1 LNLQAHKIF
10 IYIFLLTGLF
20 NNFLFANDID
30 TSKVKNGNNFLESEI
45 EKFAED
51 SINIDISNK
60 KVHLHGNAKIKYKN
74 TTITAAYIIIDWT
87 ENTIFA
93 TSIKD
98 SLDKD
103 IGLPILTENKSS
115 FKAKEITYNF
125 KSKKSYV
132 KQISTKEGDGYI
144 LGKIVKKMEDDVL
157 YFKKGDYTTCD
168 ADKPHYSIRSNK
180 IKVIPGEKIITG
192 PAYLTFFNIPTPLIF
207 PFGYFPNNT
216 KQSSGLI
223 IPSYGE
229 SQELG
234 FFLKN
239 GGYYLPIN
247 EKADLT
253 LKGDVY
259 SKGSWNIKSNLNYKK
274 RYKYSGSLNLSF
286 ANMMNSEKGFPDYNL
301 KRDFFIRWKHS
312 QDSKTNPNLQVSA
325 NVNAGS
331 STFHR
336 NNLSNTNDYLSNTF
350 QSNISLRKKW
360 ANTPFN
366 LSSNLRHSQNTQS
379 KIINLSVPEISLN
392 MNRIFPFKKQ
402 VSKNRW
408 YEKIGLRYTI
418 SAKNDIS
425 IADSLLFTNQS
436 LSKFRNGIK
445 HTIPINTSLKVF
457 NYLTLSPSINFTER
471 WYFSQIKKNWDG
483 NSVVVDTIRNFTRAH
498 EYNISSSLN
507 TKIYGLV
514 QFEKGK
520 IKAIRHVLTPNL
532 SFSYKP
538 DFSKEKYNYYE
549 EVQINND
556 GDKVL
561 YSIMENG
568 IYGSPSKG
576 ESGNINLNVNN
587 VFEMKIKSKKDT
599 SQSEKKIKILESL
612 NISTSYNLLKDSL
625 NLSNINLN
633 ARTRILKVLDINFS
647 STYDP
652 YITNNEKNN
661 NINIL
666 EINKNKR
673 IARLKNLN
681 TAIGLNINDKSFN
694 TKNSD
699 DNRSFIEIPWDL
711 RFNYNLIY
719 NKGYNSAKFADTT
732 QSLNF
737 SGNIKITN
745 KWKLGF
751 RSGYDFDSKD
761 LTYTSIDIYR
771 DLHCW
776 ELMFNYIPFGFQR
789 SYTLTIQ
796 VKAPSLR
803 DLKYERKRDWF
814 SPDYN

>member
-1 LNLQAHKIF
+1 LNLQAHKLF

-20 NNFLFANDID
+20 NNLYSNTID
-30 TSKVKNGNNFLESEI
+30 SSLVKNDNIFLDSEI
-45 EKFAED
+45 EKYAED
-51 SINIDISNK
+51 SIDIDIDGR
-60 KVHLHGNAKIKYKN
+60 KVHLYGNSKITYKN
-74 TTITAAYIIIDWT
+74 TTITAAYILINWV

-93 TSIKD
+93 TSMKD
-98 SLDKD
+98 STNKD
-103 IGLPILTENKSS
+103 IGYPILTENKSS

-125 KSKKSYV
+125 KSKKCYV

-144 LGKIVKKMEDDVL
+144 LGKIVKKMEDDIL

-168 ADKPHYSIRSNK
+168 AEKPHYSIRSNK
-180 IKVIPGEKIITG
+180 IKVIPGKKIITG

-216 KQSSGLI
+216 NQSSGII

-247 EKADLT
+247 KKADIT
-253 LKGDVY
+253 FKGDIY
-259 SKGSWNIKSNLNYKK
+259 SKGSWNVKSLLNYNK
-274 RYKYSGSLNLSF
+274 RYKYNGSLNLSF
-286 ANMMNSEKGFPDYNL
+286 ANMTNSEKGFPNYNL
-301 KRDFFIRWKHS
+301 KRDFFIRWKHN
-312 QDSKTNPNLQVSA
+312 QDAKTNPNLQISA
-325 NVNAGS
+325 NVNAGT

-360 ANTPFN
+360 ANSPFS
-366 LSSNLRHSQNTQS
+366 LSSNIRHSQNTQS
-379 KIINLSVPEISLN
+379 KIINLSLPEISLN
-392 MNRIFPFKKQ
+392 MNRIFPFKNKI
-402 VSKNRW
+402 SKDRW
-408 YEKIGLRYTI
+408 YEKVGLRY
-418 SAKNDIS
+418 SMNAKNDIS
-425 IADSLLFTNQS
+425 IVDSLLFTNNA

-445 HTIPINTSLKVF
+445 HSIPINTSLKVF
-457 NYLTLSPSINFTER
+457 NYLTINPSLNFTER
-471 WYFSQIKKNWDG
+471 WYFSQINKNWDG
-483 NSVVVDTIRNFTRAH
+483 NNIITDTIRTFTRAH
-498 EYNISSSLN
+498 EYNLSSSLS

-514 QFEKGK
+514 QFKKGK
-520 IKAIRHVLTPNL
+520 IKAIRHVLTPNI

-538 DFSKEKYNYYE
+538 DFSNEKFNYYKQ
-549 EVQINND
+549 VQINND
-556 GDKVL
+556 GDKIL

-568 IYGSPSKG
+568 IYGSPSRG
-576 ESGNINLNVNN
+576 ETGNINLNINN
-587 VFEMKIKSKKDT
+587 VFEMKVNSKNDT

-612 NISTSYNLLKDSL
+612 NVSTSYNLLKDSL

-652 YITNNEKNN
+652 YVTNKSKNN
-661 NINIL
+661 NLNIL
-666 EINKNKR
+666 EINKNNR
-673 IARLKNLN
+673 LARLKNLN
-681 TAIGLNINDKSFN
+681 TSVGLNINDKSFN
-694 TKNSD
+694 KKNSD
-699 DNRSFIEIPWDL
+699 ETRSFIEIPWDL
-711 RFNYNLIY
+711 RLNYNLTY
-719 NKGYNSAKFADTT
+719 NKGYNSAEFADTI

-737 SGNIKITN
+737 SGNIKISD

>member
-1 LNLQAHKIF
+1 MNLQAHKLF

-20 NNFLFANDID
+20 NNLYSNSIDSSIVENDNIFLD
-30 TSKVKNGNNFLESEI
+30 SEI
-45 EKFAED
+45 EKYAED
-51 SINIDISNK
+51 SIDIDIDGR
-60 KVHLHGNAKIKYKN
+60 KVHLYGNSKITYKN
-74 TTITAAYIIIDWT
+74 TTITAAYILINWE

-93 TSIKD
+93 TSMKD
-98 SLDKD
+98 SANKD
-103 IGLPILTENKSS
+103 IGYPILTENKSS

-125 KSKKSYV
+125 KSKKCYV
-132 KQISTKEGDGYI
+132 KQITTKEGDGYI
-144 LGKIVKKMEDDVL
+144 LGKIVKKMEDDIL

-168 ADKPHYSIRSNK
+168 AEKPHYSIRSNK
-180 IKVIPGEKIITG
+180 IKVIPGKKIITG

-216 KQSSGLI
+216 NQSSGII

-247 EKADLT
+247 KKADLT
-253 LKGDVY
+253 FKGDIY
-259 SKGSWNIKSNLNYKK
+259 SKGSWNVKSMLNYKK

-286 ANMMNSEKGFPDYNL
+286 ANMTNSEKGFPNYNL
-301 KRDFFIRWKHS
+301 KRDFFIRWKHN
-312 QDSKTNPNLQVSA
+312 QDAKTNPNLQISA
-325 NVNAGS
+325 NVNAGT

-360 ANTPFN
+360 ANSPFS
-366 LSSNLRHSQNTQS
+366 LSSNIRHNQNTQS
-379 KIINLSVPEISLN
+379 KIINLSLPEISLN
-392 MNRIFPFKKQ
+392 MNRIFPFKHKI
-402 VSKNRW
+402 SKDRW
-408 YEKIGLRYTI
+408 YEKVGLRY
-418 SAKNDIS
+418 SMNAKNDIS
-425 IADSLLFTNQS
+425 IVDSLLFTKNT

-457 NYLTLSPSINFTER
+457 NYLTLNPSLNFTER
-471 WYFSQIKKNWDG
+471 WYFSQINKNWDG
-483 NSVVVDTIRNFTRAH
+483 NNIITDTIRTFTRAH
-498 EYNISSSLN
+498 EYNLSSSLS

-514 QFEKGK
+514 QFKKGK
-520 IKAIRHVLTPNL
+520 IKAIRHVLTPNI

-538 DFSKEKYNYYE
+538 DFSQEKFNYYKQ
-549 EVQINND
+549 VQINND
-556 GDKVL
+556 GDKIL

-568 IYGSPSKG
+568 IYGSPSRG
-576 ESGNINLNVNN
+576 ETGNINLNINN
-587 VFEMKIKSKKDT
+587 VFEMKVNSKNDT

-612 NISTSYNLLKDSL
+612 NISSSYNLLKDSL

-652 YITNNEKNN
+652 YITNKSKNN
-661 NINIL
+661 NLNIL
-666 EINKNKR
+666 EINKNNR
-673 IARLKNLN
+673 LARLKNLN
-681 TAIGLNINDKSFN
+681 TSIGLNINDKSFN

-699 DNRSFIEIPWDL
+699 ETRSFIEIPWDL
-711 RFNYNLIY
+711 RLNYNLTY
-719 NKGYNSAKFADTT
+719 NKGYNSAEFADTI

-737 SGNIKITN
+737 SGNVKISD

-814 SPDYN
+814 NPDYN

>member
-1 LNLQAHKIF
+1 LNLQAHKLF

-20 NNFLFANDID
+20 NNLYSNAIDSSQVENDNIFLD
-30 TSKVKNGNNFLESEI
+30 SEI
-45 EKFAED
+45 EKYAED
-51 SINIDISNK
+51 SIDIDIDGR
-60 KVHLHGNAKIKYKN
+60 KVHLYGNSKITYKN
-74 TTITAAYIIIDWT
+74 TTITAAYILINWV

-93 TSIKD
+93 TSMKD
-98 SLDKD
+98 STNKD
-103 IGLPILTENKSS
+103 IGYPILTENKSS

-125 KSKKSYV
+125 KSKKCYV

-144 LGKIVKKMEDDVL
+144 LGKIVKKMEDDIL

-168 ADKPHYSIRSNK
+168 AEKPHYSIRSNK

-216 KQSSGLI
+216 NQSSGII

-247 EKADLT
+247 KKADLT
-253 LKGDVY
+253 FKGDVY
-259 SKGSWNIKSNLNYKK
+259 SKGSWNVKSILNYKK
-274 RYKYSGSLNLSF
+274 RYKYNGSLNLSF
-286 ANMMNSEKGFPDYNL
+286 ANMTNSEKGFPNYNL
-301 KRDFFIRWKHS
+301 KRDFFIRWKHN
-312 QDSKTNPNLQVSA
+312 QDAKTNPNLQISA
-325 NVNAGS
+325 NVNAGT

-360 ANTPFN
+360 TNSPFS
-366 LSSNLRHSQNTQS
+366 LSSNIRHNQNTQS
-379 KIINLSVPEISLN
+379 KIINLSLPEISLN
-392 MNRIFPFKKQ
+392 MNRIFPFKNEI
-402 VSKNRW
+402 SKDRW
-408 YEKIGLRYTI
+408 YEKVGLRY
-418 SAKNDIS
+418 SMNAKNDIS
-425 IADSLLFTNQS
+425 ILDSLLFTKNA

-457 NYLTLSPSINFTER
+457 NYLTLNPSLNFTER
-471 WYFSQIKKNWDG
+471 WYFSQINKNWDG
-483 NSVVVDTIRNFTRAH
+483 NDIITDTIRTFTRAH
-498 EYNISSSLN
+498 EYKLSSSLS

-514 QFEKGK
+514 QFKKGK
-520 IKAIRHVLTPNL
+520 IKAIRHVLTPNI

-538 DFSKEKYNYYE
+538 DFSKEKFNYYKQ
-549 EVQINND
+549 VQINND
-556 GDKVL
+556 GDKIL

-568 IYGSPSKG
+568 IYGSPSRG
-576 ESGNINLNVNN
+576 ETGNISLNINN
-587 VFEMKIKSKKDT
+587 VFEMKVNSKNDT

-612 NISTSYNLLKDSL
+612 NVSTSYNLLKDSL

-652 YITNNEKNN
+652 YISNKSKNN
-661 NINIL
+661 NLNVL
-666 EINKNKR
+666 EINKNNR
-673 IARLKNLN
+673 LARLKTLN
-681 TAIGLNINDKSFN
+681 TSIGLNINDKSFN
-694 TKNSD
+694 TKNNDES
-699 DNRSFIEIPWDL
+699 RSFIEIPWDL
-711 RFNYNLIY
+711 RLNYNLTY
-719 NKGYNSAKFADTT
+719 NKGYNSAEFADTI

-737 SGNIKITN
+737 SGNIKISD

>member
-1 LNLQAHKIF
+1 MNLQAHKLF

-20 NNFLFANDID
+20 NNLYSYGIDSNMVENDNIFLD
-30 TSKVKNGNNFLESEI
+30 SEI
-45 EKFAED
+45 EKYAED
-51 SINIDISNK
+51 SIDIDIDGK
-60 KVHLHGNAKIKYKN
+60 KVHLYGNSKITYKN
-74 TTITAAYIIIDWT
+74 TTITAAYILINWV

-93 TSIKD
+93 TSMKD
-98 SLDKD
+98 STNKD
-103 IGLPILTENKSS
+103 IGYPILTENKSS

-125 KSKKSYV
+125 KSKKCYV

-144 LGKIVKKMEDDVL
+144 LGKIVKKMEDDIL

-168 ADKPHYSIRSNK
+168 AEKPHYSIRSNK

-216 KQSSGLI
+216 NQSSGII

-247 EKADLT
+247 KKADLT
-253 LKGDVY
+253 FKGDIY
-259 SKGSWNIKSNLNYKK
+259 SKGSWNIKSILNYKK
-274 RYKYSGSLNLSF
+274 RYKYNGSLNLSF
-286 ANMMNSEKGFPDYNL
+286 ANMTNSERGFPNYNL
-301 KRDFFIRWKHS
+301 KRDFFIRWKHN
-312 QDSKTNPNLQVSA
+312 QDAKTNPNLQISA
-325 NVNAGS
+325 NVNAGT

-360 ANTPFN
+360 ANSPFS
-366 LSSNLRHSQNTQS
+366 LSSNIRHNQNTQS
-379 KIINLSVPEISLN
+379 KIINLSLPEISLN
-392 MNRIFPFKKQ
+392 MNRIFPFKNEI
-402 VSKNRW
+402 SKDRW
-408 YEKIGLRYTI
+408 YEKVGLRY
-418 SAKNDIS
+418 SLNAKNDIS
-425 IADSLLFTNQS
+425 IVDSLLFTKNA

-457 NYLTLSPSINFTER
+457 NYLTLNPSLNFTER
-471 WYFSQIKKNWDG
+471 WYFSQVNKNWDG
-483 NSVVVDTIRNFTRAH
+483 NDIITDTIRTFTRAH
-498 EYNISSSLN
+498 EYNLSSSLS

-514 QFEKGK
+514 QFKKGK
-520 IKAIRHVLTPNL
+520 IKAIRHVLTPNI

-538 DFSKEKYNYYE
+538 DFSKEKFNYYKQ
-549 EVQINND
+549 VQINND
-556 GDKVL
+556 GDKIL

-568 IYGSPSKG
+568 IYGSPSRG
-576 ESGNINLNVNN
+576 ETGNISLNINN
-587 VFEMKIKSKKDT
+587 VFEMKVNSKNDT

-612 NISTSYNLLKDSL
+612 NVSTSYNLLKDSL

-652 YITNNEKNN
+652 YISNKSKNN
-661 NINIL
+661 NLNVL
-666 EINKNKR
+666 EINKNNR
-673 IARLKNLN
+673 LARLKTLN
-681 TAIGLNINDKSFN
+681 TSIGLNINDKSFN
-694 TKNSD
+694 TKNNDES
-699 DNRSFIEIPWDL
+699 RSFIEIPWDL
-711 RFNYNLIY
+711 RLNYNLTY
-719 NKGYNSAKFADTT
+719 NKGYNSAEFADTI

-737 SGNIKITN
+737 SGNIKISD

>member
-1 LNLQAHKIF
+1 MNLQAHKLF

-20 NNFLFANDID
+20 NNLYSSSIDSSMVENDNIFLD
-30 TSKVKNGNNFLESEI
+30 SEI
-45 EKFAED
+45 EKYAED
-51 SINIDISNK
+51 SIDIDIDGR
-60 KVHLHGNAKIKYKN
+60 KVHLYGNSKITYKN
-74 TTITAAYIIIDWT
+74 TTIAAAYILINWV

-93 TSIKD
+93 TSMKD
-98 SLDKD
+98 SANKD
-103 IGLPILTENKSS
+103 IGHPILTENKSS

-125 KSKKSYV
+125 KSKKCYV

-144 LGKIVKKMEDDVL
+144 LGKIVKKMEDDIL

-168 ADKPHYSIRSNK
+168 AEKPHYSIRSNK
-180 IKVIPGEKIITG
+180 IKVIPGKKIITG

-216 KQSSGLI
+216 NQSSGII

-247 EKADLT
+247 KKADLT
-253 LKGDVY
+253 FKGDIY
-259 SKGSWNIKSNLNYKK
+259 SKGSWNVKSILNYKK
-274 RYKYSGSLNLSF
+274 RYKYNGSLNLSF
-286 ANMMNSEKGFPDYNL
+286 ANMKNSEKGFPNYNL
-301 KRDFFIRWKHS
+301 KRDFFIRWKHN
-312 QDSKTNPNLQVSA
+312 QDAKTNPNLQISA
-325 NVNAGS
+325 NVNAGT

-360 ANTPFN
+360 ANSPFS
-366 LSSNLRHSQNTQS
+366 LSSNIRHNQNTQS
-379 KIINLSVPEISLN
+379 KIINLSLPEISLN
-392 MNRIFPFKKQ
+392 MNRIFPFKNKI
-402 VSKNRW
+402 SKDRW
-408 YEKIGLRYTI
+408 YEKVGLRY
-418 SAKNDIS
+418 SMNAKNDIS
-425 IADSLLFTNQS
+425 IVDSLLFTKNT

-457 NYLTLSPSINFTER
+457 NYLTLNPSLNFTER
-471 WYFSQIKKNWDG
+471 WYFSQINKNWDG
-483 NSVVVDTIRNFTRAH
+483 NNIITDTIRTFTRAH
-498 EYNISSSLN
+498 EYNLSSSLS

-514 QFEKGK
+514 QFKKGK
-520 IKAIRHVLTPNL
+520 IKAIRHVLTPNI

-538 DFSKEKYNYYE
+538 DFSNEKFNYYKQ
-549 EVQINND
+549 VQINND

-568 IYGSPSKG
+568 IYGSPSRG
-576 ESGNINLNVNN
+576 ETGNINLNINN
-587 VFEMKIKSKKDT
+587 VFEMKINSKNDT
-599 SQSEKKIKILESL
+599 SQSEKKIKILESF
-612 NISTSYNLLKDSL
+612 NISSSYNLLKDSL

-633 ARTRILKVLDINFS
+633 ARTRVLKVLDINFS

-652 YITNNEKNN
+652 YITNKSKNN
-661 NINIL
+661 NLNVL
-666 EINKNKR
+666 EINKNNR
-673 IARLKNLN
+673 LARLKNLN
-681 TAIGLNINDKSFN
+681 TSIGLNINDKSFN
-694 TKNSD
+694 KKNSD
-699 DNRSFIEIPWDL
+699 ETRSFIEIPWDL
-711 RFNYNLIY
+711 RLNYNLTY
-719 NKGYNSAKFADTT
+719 NKGYNSAEFADTI

-737 SGNIKITN
+737 SGNIKISD

>member
-1 LNLQAHKIF
+1 LNLQAHKLF

-20 NNFLFANDID
+20 NNLYSNSIDSSIVENDNIFLD
-30 TSKVKNGNNFLESEI
+30 SEI
-45 EKFAED
+45 EKYAED
-51 SINIDISNK
+51 SIDIDIDGR
-60 KVHLHGNAKIKYKN
+60 KVHLYGNSKITYKN
-74 TTITAAYIIIDWT
+74 TTITAAYILINWE

-93 TSIKD
+93 TSMKD
-98 SLDKD
+98 SANKD
-103 IGLPILTENKSS
+103 IGYPILTENKSS

-125 KSKKSYV
+125 KSKKCYV
-132 KQISTKEGDGYI
+132 KQITTKEGDGYI
-144 LGKIVKKMEDDVL
+144 LGKIVKKMEDDIL

-168 ADKPHYSIRSNK
+168 AEKPHYSIRSNK
-180 IKVIPGEKIITG
+180 IKVIPGKKIITG

-216 KQSSGLI
+216 NQSSGII

-247 EKADLT
+247 KKADLT
-253 LKGDVY
+253 FKGDIY
-259 SKGSWNIKSNLNYKK
+259 SKGSWNVKSMLNYKK

-286 ANMMNSEKGFPDYNL
+286 ANMTNSEKGFPNYNL
-301 KRDFFIRWKHS
+301 KRDFFIRWKHN
-312 QDSKTNPNLQVSA
+312 QDAKTNPNLQISA
-325 NVNAGS
+325 NVNAGT

-360 ANTPFN
+360 ANSPFS
-366 LSSNLRHSQNTQS
+366 LSSNIRHNQNTQS
-379 KIINLSVPEISLN
+379 KIINLSLPEISLN
-392 MNRIFPFKKQ
+392 MNRIFPFKHKI
-402 VSKNRW
+402 SKDRW
-408 YEKIGLRYTI
+408 YEKVGLRY
-418 SAKNDIS
+418 SMNAKNDIS
-425 IADSLLFTNQS
+425 IVDSLLFTKNT

-457 NYLTLSPSINFTER
+457 NYLTLNPSLNFTER
-471 WYFSQIKKNWDG
+471 WYFSQINKNWDG
-483 NSVVVDTIRNFTRAH
+483 NNIITDTIRTFTRAH
-498 EYNISSSLN
+498 EYNLSSSLS

-514 QFEKGK
+514 QFKKGK
-520 IKAIRHVLTPNL
+520 IKAIRHVLTPNI

-538 DFSKEKYNYYE
+538 DFSQEKFNYYKQ
-549 EVQINND
+549 VQINND
-556 GDKVL
+556 GDKIL

-568 IYGSPSKG
+568 IYGSPSRG
-576 ESGNINLNVNN
+576 ETGNINLNINN
-587 VFEMKIKSKKDT
+587 VFEMKVNSKNDT

-612 NISTSYNLLKDSL
+612 NISSSYNLLKDSL

-652 YITNNEKNN
+652 YITNKSKNN
-661 NINIL
+661 NLNIL
-666 EINKNKR
+666 EINKNNR
-673 IARLKNLN
+673 LARLKNLN
-681 TAIGLNINDKSFN
+681 TSIGLNINDKSFN

-699 DNRSFIEIPWDL
+699 ETRSFIEIPWDL
-711 RFNYNLIY
+711 RLNYNLTY
-719 NKGYNSAKFADTT
+719 NKGYNSAEFADTI

-737 SGNIKITN
+737 SGNVKISD

-814 SPDYN
+814 NPDYN

>member
-1 LNLQAHKIF
+1 MNLQAHKLF

-20 NNFLFANDID
+20 NNLYSNSIDSSIVENDNIFLD
-30 TSKVKNGNNFLESEI
+30 SEI
-45 EKFAED
+45 EKYAED
-51 SINIDISNK
+51 SIDIDIDGR
-60 KVHLHGNAKIKYKN
+60 KVHLYGNSKITYKN
-74 TTITAAYIIIDWT
+74 TTITAAYILINWE

-93 TSIKD
+93 TSMKD
-98 SLDKD
+98 SANKD
-103 IGLPILTENKSS
+103 IGYPILTENKSS

-125 KSKKSYV
+125 KSKKCYV
-132 KQISTKEGDGYI
+132 KQITTKEGDGYI
-144 LGKIVKKMEDDVL
+144 LGKIVKKMEDDIL

-168 ADKPHYSIRSNK
+168 AEKPHYSIRSNK
-180 IKVIPGEKIITG
+180 IKVIPGKKIITG

-216 KQSSGLI
+216 NQSSGII

-247 EKADLT
+247 KKADLT
-253 LKGDVY
+253 FKGDIY
-259 SKGSWNIKSNLNYKK
+259 SKGSWNVKSILNYKK

-286 ANMMNSEKGFPDYNL
+286 ANMTNSEKGFPNYNL
-301 KRDFFIRWKHS
+301 KRDFFIRWKHN
-312 QDSKTNPNLQVSA
+312 QDAKTNPNLQISA
-325 NVNAGS
+325 NVNAGT

-360 ANTPFN
+360 ANSPFS
-366 LSSNLRHSQNTQS
+366 LSSNIRHNQNTQS
-379 KIINLSVPEISLN
+379 KIINLSLPEISLN
-392 MNRIFPFKKQ
+392 MNRIFPFKHKI
-402 VSKNRW
+402 SKDRW
-408 YEKIGLRYTI
+408 YEKVGLRY
-418 SAKNDIS
+418 SMNAKNDIS
-425 IADSLLFTNQS
+425 IVDSLLFTKNT

-457 NYLTLSPSINFTER
+457 NYLTLNPSLNFTER
-471 WYFSQIKKNWDG
+471 WYFSQINKNWDG
-483 NSVVVDTIRNFTRAH
+483 NNIITDTIRTFTRAH
-498 EYNISSSLN
+498 EYNLSSSLS

-514 QFEKGK
+514 QFKKGK
-520 IKAIRHVLTPNL
+520 IKAIRHVLTPNI

-538 DFSKEKYNYYE
+538 DFSKEKFNYYKQ
-549 EVQINND
+549 VQINND
-556 GDKVL
+556 GDKIL

-568 IYGSPSKG
+568 IYGSPSRG
-576 ESGNINLNVNN
+576 ETGNINLNINN
-587 VFEMKIKSKKDT
+587 VFEMKVNSKNDT

-612 NISTSYNLLKDSL
+612 NISSSYNLLKDSL

-652 YITNNEKNN
+652 YIANKSKNN
-661 NINIL
+661 NLNIL
-666 EINKNKR
+666 EINKNNR
-673 IARLKNLN
+673 LARLKNLN
-681 TAIGLNINDKSFN
+681 TSIGLNINDKSFN

-699 DNRSFIEIPWDL
+699 ETRSFIEIPWDL
-711 RFNYNLIY
+711 RLNYNLTY
-719 NKGYNSAKFADTT
+719 NKGYNSAEFADTI

-737 SGNIKITN
+737 SGNVKISD

-814 SPDYN
+814 NPDYN

>member
-1 LNLQAHKIF
+1 MVENDN
-10 IYIFLLTGLF
+10 IFL
-20 NNFLFANDID
+20 D
-30 TSKVKNGNNFLESEI
+30 SEI
-45 EKFAED
+45 EKYAED
-51 SINIDISNK
+51 SIDIDIDGK
-60 KVHLHGNAKIKYKN
+60 KVHLYGNSKITYKN
-74 TTITAAYIIIDWT
+74 TTITAAYILINWV

-93 TSIKD
+93 TSMKD
-98 SLDKD
+98 STNKD
-103 IGLPILTENKSS
+103 IGYPILTENKSS

-125 KSKKSYV
+125 KSKKCYV

-144 LGKIVKKMEDDVL
+144 LGKIVKKMEDDIL

-168 ADKPHYSIRSNK
+168 AEKPHYSIRSNK

-216 KQSSGLI
+216 NQSSGII

-247 EKADLT
+247 KKADLT
-253 LKGDVY
+253 FKGDIY
-259 SKGSWNIKSNLNYKK
+259 SKGSWNIKSILNYKK
-274 RYKYSGSLNLSF
+274 RYKYNGSLNLSF
-286 ANMMNSEKGFPDYNL
+286 ANMTNSERGFPNYNL
-301 KRDFFIRWKHS
+301 KRDFFIRWKHN
-312 QDSKTNPNLQVSA
+312 QDAKTNPNLQISA
-325 NVNAGS
+325 NVNAGT

-360 ANTPFN
+360 ANSPFS
-366 LSSNLRHSQNTQS
+366 LSSNIRHNQNTQS
-379 KIINLSVPEISLN
+379 KIINLSLPEISLN
-392 MNRIFPFKKQ
+392 MNRIFPFKNEI
-402 VSKNRW
+402 SKDRW
-408 YEKIGLRYTI
+408 YEKVGLRY
-418 SAKNDIS
+418 SLNAKNDIS
-425 IADSLLFTNQS
+425 IVDSLLFTKNA

-457 NYLTLSPSINFTER
+457 NYLTLNPSLNFTER
-471 WYFSQIKKNWDG
+471 WYFSQVNKNWDG
-483 NSVVVDTIRNFTRAH
+483 NDIITDTIRTFTRAH
-498 EYNISSSLN
+498 EYNLSSSLS

-514 QFEKGK
+514 QFKKGK
-520 IKAIRHVLTPNL
+520 IKAIRHVLTPNI

-538 DFSKEKYNYYE
+538 DFSKEKFNYYKQ
-549 EVQINND
+549 VQINND
-556 GDKVL
+556 GDKIL

-568 IYGSPSKG
+568 IYGSPSRG
-576 ESGNINLNVNN
+576 ETGNISLNINN
-587 VFEMKIKSKKDT
+587 VFEMKVNSKNDT

-612 NISTSYNLLKDSL
+612 NVSTSYNLLKDSL

-652 YITNNEKNN
+652 YISNKSKNN
-661 NINIL
+661 NLNVL
-666 EINKNKR
+666 EINKNNR
-673 IARLKNLN
+673 LARLKTLN
-681 TAIGLNINDKSFN
+681 TSIGLNINDKSFN
-694 TKNSD
+694 TKNNDES
-699 DNRSFIEIPWDL
+699 RSFIEIPWDL
-711 RFNYNLIY
+711 RLNYNLTY
-719 NKGYNSAKFADTT
+719 NKGYNSAEFADTI

-737 SGNIKITN
+737 SGNIKISD

>member
-1 LNLQAHKIF
+1 MNLQAHKLF

-20 NNFLFANDID
+20 NNLYSNAIDSSQVENDNIFLD
-30 TSKVKNGNNFLESEI
+30 SEI
-45 EKFAED
+45 EKYAED
-51 SINIDISNK
+51 SIDIDIDGR
-60 KVHLHGNAKIKYKN
+60 KVHLYGNSKITYKN
-74 TTITAAYIIIDWT
+74 TTITAAYILINWV

-93 TSIKD
+93 TSMKD
-98 SLDKD
+98 STNKD
-103 IGLPILTENKSS
+103 IGYPILTENKSS

-125 KSKKSYV
+125 KSKKCYV

-144 LGKIVKKMEDDVL
+144 LGKIVKKMEDDIL

-168 ADKPHYSIRSNK
+168 AEKPHYSIRSNK

-216 KQSSGLI
+216 NQSSGII

-247 EKADLT
+247 KKADLT
-253 LKGDVY
+253 FKGDVY
-259 SKGSWNIKSNLNYKK
+259 SKGSWNVKSILNYKK
-274 RYKYSGSLNLSF
+274 RYKYNGSLNLSF
-286 ANMMNSEKGFPDYNL
+286 ANMTNSEKGFPNYNL
-301 KRDFFIRWKHS
+301 KRDFFIRWKHN
-312 QDSKTNPNLQVSA
+312 QDAKTNPNLQISA
-325 NVNAGS
+325 NVNAGT

-360 ANTPFN
+360 TNSPFS
-366 LSSNLRHSQNTQS
+366 LSSNIRHNQNTQS
-379 KIINLSVPEISLN
+379 KIINLSLPEISLN
-392 MNRIFPFKKQ
+392 MNRIFPFKNEI
-402 VSKNRW
+402 SKDRW
-408 YEKIGLRYTI
+408 YEKVGLRY
-418 SAKNDIS
+418 SMNAKNDIS
-425 IADSLLFTNQS
+425 IVDSLLFTKNA

-457 NYLTLSPSINFTER
+457 NYLTLNPSLNFTER
-471 WYFSQIKKNWDG
+471 WYFSQINKNWDG
-483 NSVVVDTIRNFTRAH
+483 NDIITDTIRTFTRAH
-498 EYNISSSLN
+498 EYKLSSSLS

-514 QFEKGK
+514 QFKKGK
-520 IKAIRHVLTPNL
+520 IKAIRHVLTPNI

-538 DFSKEKYNYYE
+538 DFSKEKFNYYKQ
-549 EVQINND
+549 VQINND
-556 GDKVL
+556 GDKIL

-568 IYGSPSKG
+568 IYGSPSRG
-576 ESGNINLNVNN
+576 ETGNISLNINN
-587 VFEMKIKSKKDT
+587 VFEMKVNSKNDT

-612 NISTSYNLLKDSL
+612 NVSTSYNLLKDSL

-652 YITNNEKNN
+652 YISNKSKNN
-661 NINIL
+661 NLNVL
-666 EINKNKR
+666 EINKNNR
-673 IARLKNLN
+673 LARLKTLN
-681 TAIGLNINDKSFN
+681 TSIGLNINDKSFN
-694 TKNSD
+694 TKNNDES
-699 DNRSFIEIPWDL
+699 RSFIEIPWDL
-711 RFNYNLIY
+711 RLNYNLTY
-719 NKGYNSAKFADTT
+719 NKGYNSAEFADTI

-737 SGNIKITN
+737 SGNIKISD

>member
-1 LNLQAHKIF
+1 LNLQAHKLF

-20 NNFLFANDID
+20 NNLYSNAIDSSQVENDNIFLD
-30 TSKVKNGNNFLESEI
+30 SEI
-45 EKFAED
+45 EKYAED
-51 SINIDISNK
+51 SIDIDIDGR
-60 KVHLHGNAKIKYKN
+60 KVHLYGNSKITYKN
-74 TTITAAYIIIDWT
+74 TTITAAYILINWV

-93 TSIKD
+93 TSMKD
-98 SLDKD
+98 STNKD
-103 IGLPILTENKSS
+103 IGYPILTENKSS

-125 KSKKSYV
+125 KSKKCYV

-144 LGKIVKKMEDDVL
+144 LGKIVKKMEDDIL

-168 ADKPHYSIRSNK
+168 AEKPHYSIRSNK

-216 KQSSGLI
+216 NQSSGII

-247 EKADLT
+247 KKADLT
-253 LKGDVY
+253 FKGDVY
-259 SKGSWNIKSNLNYKK
+259 SKGSWNVKSILNYKK
-274 RYKYSGSLNLSF
+274 RYKYNGSLNLSF
-286 ANMMNSEKGFPDYNL
+286 ANMTNSEKGFPNYNL
-301 KRDFFIRWKHS
+301 KRDFFIRWKHN
-312 QDSKTNPNLQVSA
+312 QDAKTNPNLQISA
-325 NVNAGS
+325 NVNAGT

-360 ANTPFN
+360 TNSPFS
-366 LSSNLRHSQNTQS
+366 LSSNIRHNQNTQS
-379 KIINLSVPEISLN
+379 KIINLSLPEISLN
-392 MNRIFPFKKQ
+392 MNRIFPFKNEI
-402 VSKNRW
+402 SKDRW
-408 YEKIGLRYTI
+408 YEKVGLRY
-418 SAKNDIS
+418 SMNAKNDIS
-425 IADSLLFTNQS
+425 IVDSLLFTKNA

-457 NYLTLSPSINFTER
+457 NYLTLNPSLNFTER
-471 WYFSQIKKNWDG
+471 WYFSQINKNWDG
-483 NSVVVDTIRNFTRAH
+483 NDIITDTIRTFTRAH
-498 EYNISSSLN
+498 EYKLSSSLS

-514 QFEKGK
+514 QFKKGK
-520 IKAIRHVLTPNL
+520 IKAIRHVLTPNI

-538 DFSKEKYNYYE
+538 DFSKEKFNYYKQ
-549 EVQINND
+549 VQINND
-556 GDKVL
+556 GDKIL

-568 IYGSPSKG
+568 IYGSPSRG
-576 ESGNINLNVNN
+576 ETGNISLNINN
-587 VFEMKIKSKKDT
+587 VFEMKVNSKNDT

-612 NISTSYNLLKDSL
+612 NVSTSYNLLKDSL

-652 YITNNEKNN
+652 YISNKSKNN
-661 NINIL
+661 NLNVL
-666 EINKNKR
+666 EINKNNR
-673 IARLKNLN
+673 LARLKTLN
-681 TAIGLNINDKSFN
+681 TSIGLNINDKSFN
-694 TKNSD
+694 TKNNDES
-699 DNRSFIEIPWDL
+699 RSFIEIPWDL
-711 RFNYNLIY
+711 RLNYNLTY
-719 NKGYNSAKFADTT
+719 NKGYNSAEFADTI

-737 SGNIKITN
+737 SGNIKISD

>member
-1 LNLQAHKIF
+1 MVENDN
-10 IYIFLLTGLF
+10 IFL
-20 NNFLFANDID
+20 D
-30 TSKVKNGNNFLESEI
+30 SEI
-45 EKFAED
+45 EKYAED
-51 SINIDISNK
+51 SIDIDIDGR
-60 KVHLHGNAKIKYKN
+60 KVHLYGNSKITYKN
-74 TTITAAYIIIDWT
+74 TTITAAYILINWV

-93 TSIKD
+93 TSMKD
-98 SLDKD
+98 STNKD
-103 IGLPILTENKSS
+103 IGYPILTENKSS

-125 KSKKSYV
+125 KSKKCYV

-144 LGKIVKKMEDDVL
+144 LGKIVKKMEDDIL

-168 ADKPHYSIRSNK
+168 AEKPHYSIRSNK

-216 KQSSGLI
+216 NQSSGII

-253 LKGDVY
+253 LKGDIY
-259 SKGSWNIKSNLNYKK
+259 SKGSWNIKSILNYKK
-274 RYKYSGSLNLSF
+274 RYKYNGSLNLSF
-286 ANMMNSEKGFPDYNL
+286 ANMTNSERGFPNYNL
-301 KRDFFIRWKHS
+301 KRDFFIRWKHN
-312 QDSKTNPNLQVSA
+312 QDAKTNPNLQISA
-325 NVNAGS
+325 NVNAGT

-360 ANTPFN
+360 ANSPFS
-366 LSSNLRHSQNTQS
+366 LSSNIRHNQNTQS
-379 KIINLSVPEISLN
+379 KIINLSLPEISLN
-392 MNRIFPFKKQ
+392 MNRIFPFKNEI
-402 VSKNRW
+402 SKDRW
-408 YEKIGLRYTI
+408 YEKVGLRY
-418 SAKNDIS
+418 SLNAKNDIS
-425 IADSLLFTNQS
+425 IVDSLLFTKNA

-457 NYLTLSPSINFTER
+457 NYLTLNPSLNFTER
-471 WYFSQIKKNWDG
+471 WYFSQINKNWDG
-483 NSVVVDTIRNFTRAH
+483 NNIITDTIRTFTRAH
-498 EYNISSSLN
+498 EYNLSSSLS

-514 QFEKGK
+514 QFKKGK
-520 IKAIRHVLTPNL
+520 IKAIRHVLTPNI

-538 DFSKEKYNYYE
+538 DFSKEKFNYYKQ
-549 EVQINND
+549 VQINND

-568 IYGSPSKG
+568 IYGSPSRG
-576 ESGNINLNVNN
+576 ETGNISLNINN
-587 VFEMKIKSKKDT
+587 VFEMKVNSKNDT

-612 NISTSYNLLKDSL
+612 NVSTSYNLLKDSL

-652 YITNNEKNN
+652 YISNKSKNN
-661 NINIL
+661 NLNVL
-666 EINKNKR
+666 EINKNNR
-673 IARLKNLN
+673 LARLKTLN
-681 TAIGLNINDKSFN
+681 TSIGLNINDKSFN
-694 TKNSD
+694 TKNND
-699 DNRSFIEIPWDL
+699 ENRSFIEIPWDL
-711 RFNYNLIY
+711 RLNYNLTY
-719 NKGYNSAKFADTT
+719 NKGYNSAEFADTI

-737 SGNIKITN
+737 SGNIKISD

>member
-1 LNLQAHKIF
+1 MNLQAHKLF

-20 NNFLFANDID
+20 NNLYSNTID
-30 TSKVKNGNNFLESEI
+30 SSLVKNDNIFLDSEI
-45 EKFAED
+45 EKYAED
-51 SINIDISNK
+51 SIDIDIDGR
-60 KVHLHGNAKIKYKN
+60 KVHLYGNSKITYKN
-74 TTITAAYIIIDWT
+74 TTITAAYILINWV

-93 TSIKD
+93 TSMKD
-98 SLDKD
+98 STNKD
-103 IGLPILTENKSS
+103 IGYPILTENKSS

-125 KSKKSYV
+125 KSKKCYV

-144 LGKIVKKMEDDVL
+144 LGKIVKKMEDDIL

-168 ADKPHYSIRSNK
+168 AEKPHYSIRSNK
-180 IKVIPGEKIITG
+180 IKVIPGKKIITG

-216 KQSSGLI
+216 NQSSGII

-247 EKADLT
+247 KKADIT
-253 LKGDVY
+253 FKGDIY
-259 SKGSWNIKSNLNYKK
+259 SKGSWNVKSLLNYNK
-274 RYKYSGSLNLSF
+274 RYKYNGSLNLSF
-286 ANMMNSEKGFPDYNL
+286 ANMTNSEKGFPNYNL
-301 KRDFFIRWKHS
+301 KRDFFIRWKHN
-312 QDSKTNPNLQVSA
+312 QDAKTNPNLQISA
-325 NVNAGS
+325 NVNAGT

-360 ANTPFN
+360 ANSPFS
-366 LSSNLRHSQNTQS
+366 LSSNIRHSQNTQS
-379 KIINLSVPEISLN
+379 KIINLSLPEISLN
-392 MNRIFPFKKQ
+392 MNRIFPFKNKI
-402 VSKNRW
+402 SKDRW
-408 YEKIGLRYTI
+408 YEKVGLRY
-418 SAKNDIS
+418 SMNAKNDIS
-425 IADSLLFTNQS
+425 IVDSLLFTNNA

-445 HTIPINTSLKVF
+445 HSIPINTSLKVF
-457 NYLTLSPSINFTER
+457 NYLTINPSLNFTER
-471 WYFSQIKKNWDG
+471 WYFSQINKNWDG
-483 NSVVVDTIRNFTRAH
+483 NNIITDTIRTFTRAH
-498 EYNISSSLN
+498 EYNLSSSLS

-514 QFEKGK
+514 QFKKGK
-520 IKAIRHVLTPNL
+520 IKAIRHVLTPNI

-538 DFSKEKYNYYE
+538 DFSNEKFNYYKQ
-549 EVQINND
+549 VQINND
-556 GDKVL
+556 GDKIL

-568 IYGSPSKG
+568 IYGSPSRG
-576 ESGNINLNVNN
+576 ETGNINLNINN
-587 VFEMKIKSKKDT
+587 VFEMKVNSKNDT

-612 NISTSYNLLKDSL
+612 NVSTSYNLLKDSL

-652 YITNNEKNN
+652 YVTNKSKNN
-661 NINIL
+661 NLNIL
-666 EINKNKR
+666 EINKNNR
-673 IARLKNLN
+673 LARLKNLN
-681 TAIGLNINDKSFN
+681 TSVGLNINDKSFN
-694 TKNSD
+694 KKNSD
-699 DNRSFIEIPWDL
+699 ETRSFIEIPWDL
-711 RFNYNLIY
+711 RLNYNLTY
-719 NKGYNSAKFADTT
+719 NKGYNSAEFADTI

-737 SGNIKITN
+737 SGNIKISD